1 MFVPSKA
8 PDEWLLASYPKP
20 WWYRA
25 SPRTPST
32 LVHRAPNAKEQ
43 VLIAQSQQLL
53 ASTAAKAIALFDGRS
68 LVWVGYKQPAHANSL
83 FMGFSLG
90 KAVTAA
96 AIGKA
101 ICAGFLAM
109 DTRAEEL
116 VPQLKG
122 TALGRS
128 TTRELLCMSS
138 GAPIVNADSTFFTER
153 HWEEWNSGSLDLV
166 RALADPTVA
175 QLVDERGTQAQPHF
189 AYKAQDPIALGL
201 MMHRATGVP
210 YVDWVHREILTPMG
224 LAHEG
229 ILSQT
234 LTGHALADAPIRMR
248 LEDWVRFAR
257 WLKSESV
264 NEGQFGDFLR
274 EATKTQVSNSDKR
287 FGPRFDGYGYMFWT
301 DNNLA
306 PATFWATGMGGQRIG
321 WSYDNDRMLIAF
333 SNREDWMD
341 PLHRL
346 YKAWSELS

>member
-1 MFVPSKA
+1 
-8 PDEWLLASYPKP
+8 
-20 WWYRA
+20 
-25 SPRTPST
+25 
-32 LVHRAPNAKEQ
+32 
-43 VLIAQSQQLL
+43 
-53 ASTAAKAIALFDGRS
+53 
-68 LVWVGYKQPAHANSL
+68 
-83 FMGFSLG
+83 MGFSLG

-96 AIGKA
+96 AVGKA

-128 TTRELLCMSS
+128 TTRGLLCMSS
-138 GAPIVNADSTFFTER
+138 GAPIV
-153 HWEEWNSGSLDLV
+153 
-166 RALADPTVA
+166 
-175 QLVDERGTQAQPHF
+175 
-189 AYKAQDPIALGL
+189 
-201 MMHRATGVP
+201 
-210 YVDWVHREILTPMG
+210 
-224 LAHEG
+224 
-229 ILSQT
+229 
-234 LTGHALADAPIRMR
+234 LTGHALADAPIRLR

-264 NEGQFGDFLR
+264 NEGQSGDFLR

-301 DNNLA
+301 DNSLA

-341 PLHRL
+341 PLYRL